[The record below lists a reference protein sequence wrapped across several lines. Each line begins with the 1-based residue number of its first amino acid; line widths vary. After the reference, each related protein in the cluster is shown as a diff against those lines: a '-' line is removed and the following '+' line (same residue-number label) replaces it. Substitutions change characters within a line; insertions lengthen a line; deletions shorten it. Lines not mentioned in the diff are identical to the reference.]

1 LTVWVIRARVD
12 DTQIVYVLSS
22 MAMKQIDL
30 LQGTLDLLV
39 LKTLSA
45 GPMHGY
51 RIASR
56 IRQLSDEVLRIE
68 EGSLYPALY
77 RLEQKGVIESEW
89 GISDQN
95 RQAKFYKLTRKG
107 RREME
112 AEAESWD
119 RLSTAV
125 ARVLK
130 AIEQGV

>member
-1 LTVWVIRARVD
+1 
-12 DTQIVYVLSS
+12 
-22 MAMKQIDL
+22 MAMKQTDL

-51 RIASR
+51 RIAAR
-56 IRQLSDEVLRIE
+56 IQQLSDEVLRIE

-77 RLEQKGVIESEW
+77 RLEQKGVIESAW
-89 GISDQN
+89 GVSDQN

-107 RREME
+107 RREMD

-130 AIEQGV
+130 AIAQGA

>member
-1 LTVWVIRARVD
+1 
-12 DTQIVYVLSS
+12 
-22 MAMKQIDL
+22 MAMKQTDL

-51 RIASR
+51 RIAAR

-89 GISDQN
+89 GVSDQN
-95 RQAKFYKLTRKG
+95 RPAKFYKLTRKG

-125 ARVLK
+125 QRVLK
-130 AIEQGV
+130 AIEQGA

>member
-1 LTVWVIRARVD
+1 
-12 DTQIVYVLSS
+12 
-22 MAMKQIDL
+22 MAMSQNDL

-51 RIASR
+51 RIATR

-89 GISDQN
+89 GVSDQN

-107 RREME
+107 RREMD

-125 ARVLK
+125 GRVLK

>member
-1 LTVWVIRARVD
+1 MGM
-12 DTQIVYVLSS
+12 S
-22 MAMKQIDL
+22 KIDL

-39 LKTLSA
+39 LKTLSG

-51 RIASR
+51 KIAARIQ
-56 IRQLSDEVLRIE
+56 QLSDEVLRIE

-77 RLEQKGVIESEW
+77 RMEQRGLIESEW
-89 GISDQN
+89 GVSENN

-107 RREME
+107 RREMD
-112 AEAESWD
+112 AESDSWT

-130 AIEQGV
+130 AIEQGA

>member
-1 LTVWVIRARVD
+1 
-12 DTQIVYVLSS
+12 

-51 RIASR
+51 RIAAR

-89 GISDQN
+89 GVSDQN
-95 RQAKFYKLTRKG
+95 RQARFYKLTRKG

-130 AIEQGV
+130 AIEQGA

>member
-1 LTVWVIRARVD
+1 
-12 DTQIVYVLSS
+12 
-22 MAMKQIDL
+22 MGMKQIDL

-51 RIASR
+51 KIAAT
-56 IRQLSDEVLRIE
+56 IQQLSNEVLRIE

-77 RLEQKGVIESEW
+77 RMEQKGLIVSEW
-89 GISDQN
+89 GVSENN
-95 RQAKFYKLTRKG
+95 RHAKFYRLTRKG

-119 RLSTAV
+119 RLSAAV
-125 ARVLK
+125 VRVLK
-130 AIEQGV
+130 AIEQGA